1 MGSTFHNY
9 SFLIIFSLN
18 LKYMEGGECS
28 GEKGGI
34 WNKKDLGL
42 NSSSAQIC
50 VTLNNK
56 PHLYSLVT

>member
-1 MGSTFHNY
+1 
-9 SFLIIFSLN
+9 
-18 LKYMEGGECS
+18 MEGGECS